1 MQARWLAT
9 LKRTAVPQVDLSAQS
24 RLLNDEKTTRQ
35 FWPEFSQSAYD
46 AAFKAQEV
54 FGDYTDPS
62 LAKQGKLRVK
72 SKQRE
77 GMIALIS
84 ELHKKKMYRKETL
97 FIAFGLLDRFL
108 SRLVYGGSNKQSF
121 DLV

>member
-1 MQARWLAT
+1 MSSSLSGASLDDELVDGHQTKATLEMQARWLAT

-24 RLLNDEKTTRQ
+24 RLLSDEKTTRQ

-46 AAFKAQEV
+46 ATFKAQEV

-72 SKQRE
+72 SK
-77 GMIALIS
+77 
-84 ELHKKKMYRKETL
+84 
-97 FIAFGLLDRFL
+97 
-108 SRLVYGGSNKQSF
+108 
-121 DLV
+121 